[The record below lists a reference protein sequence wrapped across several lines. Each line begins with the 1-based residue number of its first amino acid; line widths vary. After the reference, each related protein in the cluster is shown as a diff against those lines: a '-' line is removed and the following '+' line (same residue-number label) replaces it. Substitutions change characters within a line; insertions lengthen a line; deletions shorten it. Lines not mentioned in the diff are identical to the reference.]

1 MKADENSVHS
11 AKCAVWPHS
20 IKNVFAR
27 KACVV
32 KKNLFRFFCECPRVF
47 LRVFESLQF
56 SADFQSANLRKH
68 RLLWGNGTCNEFLRK
83 CAQVQSWLGVGRAL
97 LVGRWTRAVFSLYIG
112 VFWNCAMLQMVVS
125 VPHALLPA
133 QAAAIECTVTG
144 PNVFIDKN
152 FHDLSFLTNLT
163 FSNLHCD
170 AAWCCSLQS
179 YLNKRLIT
187 FSLI

>member
-1 MKADENSVHS
+1 MKIQFIQPS
-11 AKCAVWPHS
+11 AQSGPTASKMFLREKLALWKR
-20 IKNVFAR
+20 IYLDFFANV
-27 KACVV
+27 
-32 KKNLFRFFCECPRVF
+32 LGFFFVF
-47 LRVFESLQF
+47 LNRFSSVLTSSLQT
-56 SADFQSANLRKH
+56 SESIVSCGGD
-68 RLLWGNGTCNEFLRK
+68 GTCNEFLRK

-170 AAWCCSLQS
+170 ASWCCSLQS
-179 YLNKRLIT
+179 YLNKRLII